1 MPASAVASLTP
12 AMGGMSGTSVGA
24 SGETEEDM
32 KGPVDK
38 GMPGTRPGMTSTY
51 RNPLAKSNYF
61 FAGGAILE
69 SLAAS
74 TGAVE
79 GAGALAAWSIRST
92 LAVSRSLPT

>member
-38 GMPGTRPGMTSTY
+38 GMPGTRPGMSSTY

-74 TGAVE
+74 GA
-79 GAGALAAWSIRST
+79 GASALAGALAASMRSI
-92 LAVSRSLPT
+92 LAASRSLPT